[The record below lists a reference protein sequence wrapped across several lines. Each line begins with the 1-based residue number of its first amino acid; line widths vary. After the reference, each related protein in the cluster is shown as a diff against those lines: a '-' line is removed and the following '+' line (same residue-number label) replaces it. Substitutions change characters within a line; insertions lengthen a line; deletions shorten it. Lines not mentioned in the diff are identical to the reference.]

1 MIKVGQL
8 KAKPEIIADG
18 SLDGDVF
25 TGSGML
31 KTDRGCVQHHAFHSK
46 NIPEIFVLLDV
57 AMPDITDDRVID
69 VRKMLPDLV
78 PAARFRA
85 GLHQ

>member
-1 MIKVGQL
+1 MIKGGQL
-8 KAKPEIIADG
+8 KTKPEVVAHG

-25 TGSGML
+25 TDAWML
-31 KTDRGCVQHHAFHSK
+31 KTDRGCVQHHAFHTK